1 MKTPTA
7 EQILTSNLRE
17 RLKSIMLKEIERLP
31 ETLEGLD
38 PKERI
43 NVICKLMP
51 FIFPKIESVSMSA
64 GEPW

>member
-38 PKERI
+38 PKERL